1 MDLFTFVIFS
11 SPHFFSFSPNYF
23 VWYCIV
29 LDAKPT
35 PEEAEVYQFITD
47 VMKPGPALLENLRN
61 YKGCSEQIRKVKFLF
76 LFFFFSRLSTVFSFL
91 QYLFF
96 FRFLI
101 LFFFVGY
108 INAWS

>member
-76 LFFFFSRLSTVFSFL
+76 FSFFSLAYLPYFLFCNICFFSVF
-91 QYLFF
+91 
-96 FRFLI
+96 
-101 LFFFVGY
+101 
-108 INAWS
+108 